1 MLGRRDKIGT
11 EGQEETIK
19 MNDIR
24 GKTISGLKTGDVFT
38 ISRTFTEEDMVAFA
52 SVTRDYNPVHFDNRF
67 ARAKNFQDRI
77 CHGLLTAGLV
87 TEIGG
92 QIGWLAT
99 QMNFKFKKPVYF
111 GDTITCSFTIS
122 EVDEQGWARAEATMQ
137 NQENLT
143 VVEAW
148 ITGRLPG
155 SRDIEVLEAMVA
167 EGDPTNQRPE

>member
-1 MLGRRDKIGT
+1 
-11 EGQEETIK
+11 

-67 ARAKNFQDRI
+67 ARTKRFKDRI

-99 QMNFKFKKPVYF
+99 QMNFEFKKPVYF

-137 NQENLT
+137 NQEGLT

-167 EGDPTNQRPE
+167 EGDPTNRRPA